1 MKAIHSHF
9 SYRLIYKFSLP
20 QHKIP
25 SIGCLVFVSQFDH
38 KIVKFSFLFID
49 NSLLVLCF
57 LNSVFETSIIITV
70 CIKIVLFIRF
80 KIKSGRREISHVS
93 IETRFSTNQRS
104 LTINV
109 IYYKDR

>member
-25 SIGCLVFVSQFDH
+25 SIGCPVFVL
-38 KIVKFSFLFID
+38 SFRFFLSIIPFLSCV
-49 NSLLVLCF
+49 SLILSSKLVL
-57 LNSVFETSIIITV
+57 LLQY
-70 CIKIVLFIRF
+70 VLKLFCLRF

-109 IYYKDR
+109 IL